1 MDEYFRIVISGLLG
15 LFLWGGT
22 GAAAV
27 AAPPDRVP
35 DRVIVSQRPAA
46 VKILRAFQHKR
57 PPVENSLIR
66 PDVRKNPVPD
76 QIYRHDKARDAMK
89 SGRIV
94 SLSVIRQRI
103 QQSFPGK
110 IVDVRLIEPK
120 KNNRPYIYL
129 VKVLRKDGR
138 LLVVKI
144 NAANAEIVAVKGNG

>member
-1 MDEYFRIVISGLLG
+1 MNDARKILIAGFLG
-15 LFLWGGT
+15 LFLLGTVGGPL
-22 GAAAV
+22 AVAQDRKAAV
-27 AAPPDRVP
+27 
-35 DRVIVSQRPAA
+35 QRNLPT
-46 VKILRAFQHKR
+46 KNLRAFQQKR

-66 PDVRKNPVPD
+66 PNAKHNPVPD

-94 SLSVIRQRI
+94 SLSVIRQRV

-120 KNNRPYIYL
+120 RNNWPYMYL
-129 VKVLRKDGR
+129 VKVLRKDGK

-144 NAANAEIVAVKGNG
+144 NATNAEIVGVKGNG